1 MGPMDVTPQL
11 IEQID
16 FSEKFRGYDPDQV
29 DDFLERVG
37 ATLSELIVSER
48 DARDRADRAE
58 QEIHSLRE
66 RLASAPKTATASAP
80 SAPALSDEQEI
91 EQASR
96 TLLMA
101 KRTADAAI
109 AEARQEAGDLLAT
122 ARAQSEQLSA
132 EAQAHRDDL
141 LRRAREDAERE
152 FGDQRNRFAQE
163 IRDLDAR
170 KRELH
175 ADIDVLETRI
185 SEQRGDLEHVHEK
198 LSALVR
204 DPGVLRPR
212 PPVEV
217 DMTPS
222 STPPPIEVPP
232 ARGADGGRTSAFYV
246 DDPESLP
253 DVPGVEGQQAGEY
266 VPSSDVSVV
275 DPDEAPSTRAEQPP
289 LSGAGSADPW
299 GPGSW
304 SEAVGGDGAPDAGEP
319 DTFDPASVDDDGGL
333 HRVDEPTQ
341 AHDSLDGGDRYM
353 RELDEAVNA
362 GQDDVAM
369 KDFFEGDDPTD
380 GRRFGRR
387 R

>member
-1 MGPMDVTPQL
+1 MDVTPQL

-48 DARDRADRAE
+48 DARERADRAE
-58 QEIHSLRE
+58 QEVRSLRE
-66 RLASAPKTATASAP
+66 RLANAPKPSATGAP
-80 SAPALSDEQEI
+80 AAPALTDEQEI

-122 ARAQSEQLSA
+122 ARSQSEQLAA
-132 EAQAHRDDL
+132 EAQTHRDDL

-175 ADIDVLETRI
+175 SHVDVFEQRI
-185 SEQRGDLEHVHEK
+185 SEQRADLEHVHEK
-198 LSALVR
+198 LSALVK

-212 PPVEV
+212 PPVDV
-217 DMTPS
+217 DMNPS
-222 STPPPIEVPP
+222 KTPPPIDVPP
-232 ARGADGGRTSAFYV
+232 ARGAESDRSSAFYA
-246 DDPESLP
+246 DDPDALP
-253 DVPGVEGQQAGEY
+253 DVPAVEERSEGEY
-266 VPSSDVSVV
+266 VPASDVSVL
-275 DPDEAPSTRAEQPP
+275 DPDDGPEVARTEQPP
-289 LSGAGSADPW
+289 LSGTGSSDPW

-304 SEAVGGDGAPDAGEP
+304 SDAVGGDRPSDAGEP
-319 DTFDPASVDDDGGL
+319 ETFDPASVDDDPGVQ
-333 HRVDEPTQ
+333 RVDEPTQ
-341 AHDSLDGGDRYM
+341 AHDSIEGGDRYL
-353 RELDEAVNA
+353 RDLDEAVNA
-362 GQDDVAM
+362 EQEDAAM

>member
-1 MGPMDVTPQL
+1 MDVTPQL
-11 IEQID
+11 IEEID

-37 ATLSELIVSER
+37 ATLSGLMVSER

-58 QEIHSLRE
+58 QEVRSLRE
-66 RLASAPKTATASAP
+66 RLASAPKAP
-80 SAPALSDEQEI
+80 SSGAAAAPALSDEQEI

-122 ARAQSEQLSA
+122 ARSQSEQLSS

-175 ADIDVLETRI
+175 ADIDVLEQRI

-212 PPVEV
+212 PPVDV

-222 STPPPIEVPP
+222 TTPPPIDVPP
-232 ARGADGGRTSAFYV
+232 ARGTEGGQSSAFYV
-246 DDPESLP
+246 DDPDALP
-253 DVPGVEGQQAGEY
+253 DVPEVEERKEGEY
-266 VPSSDVSVV
+266 VPASDVSVV

-289 LSGAGSADPW
+289 LSGSGSSDPW

-304 SEAVGGDGAPDAGEP
+304 SEVVGDERSDGGEP
-319 DTFDPASVDDDGGL
+319 DTFDPASVDDDPGL
-333 HRVDEPTQ
+333 QRLDEPTQ
-341 AHDSLDGGDRYM
+341 AHDTVEGGDRYL

-362 GQDDVAM
+362 DADDVAM